1 MAKAVTLKNNNNEEV
16 YPVTDIDLV
25 NGDINGVRIANAS
38 VGSDKLTA
46 NAVWEENIKDGAVTS
61 AKIDWASAK
70 ADPDVGDGLGWVYL
84 GQIKLTAAASSL
96 TFTLPAQYNNYK
108 VIFEGEMNGDA
119 ASNTWIDFRM
129 MNGSNYLSGGYQVQ
143 DVNGTNW
150 SAGTYTGSY
159 AVNGTASAYDAV
171 NIEWTSYCQIPGINY
186 RKSQGF
192 FYRAG
197 SSYQTRIHN
206 GRLGDASSPTSF
218 QVISGSKFQQNAT
231 MKVWGSNT

>member
-1 MAKAVTLKNNNNEEV
+1 MAKAVTLKNSNDEEV
-16 YPVTDIDLV
+16 YPVTDISLV
-25 NGDINGVRIANAS
+25 NGELNGGRIVDAS
-38 VGSDKLTA
+38 VGSDKLTT
-46 NAVWEENIKDGAVTS
+46 NAVWEENIKDGAVTTD
-61 AKIDWASAK
+61 KVDW
-70 ADPDVGDGLGWVYL
+70 DTLTGDELGWKYL
-84 GQIKLTAAASSL
+84 GQVKLTDAATSL

-150 SAGTYTGSY
+150 SAGIYTGTY

-171 NIEWTSYCQIPGINY
+171 NIEWTSYCQRPGINF

-197 SSYQTRIHN
+197 SAYQTRIHN
-206 GRLGDASSPTSF
+206 GRLGNASIPTAF
-218 QVISGSKFQQNAT
+218 QVISGSKFQQYAT
-231 MKVWGSNT
+231 MKVWGSNV